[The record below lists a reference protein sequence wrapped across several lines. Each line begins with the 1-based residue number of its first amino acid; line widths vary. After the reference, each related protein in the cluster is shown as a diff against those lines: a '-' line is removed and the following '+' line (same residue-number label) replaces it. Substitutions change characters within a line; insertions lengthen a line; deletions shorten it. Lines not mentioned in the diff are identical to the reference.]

1 MFVTSRLLELLA
13 PEELDTVRAHE
24 LTHLRNRDALVLSL
38 SRSSGLAVAALSAAA
53 ILARAAVATGEL
65 AQLTARLTSWLL
77 PSSASEKQVGYF
89 RGCLGLNV
97 ATLALSFG
105 SYALGA
111 LLGVGV

>member
-1 MFVTSRLLELLA
+1 MFVTSRLLELLE

-38 SRSSGLAVAALSAAA
+38 SSGLAVAALSAAA
-53 ILARAAVATGEL
+53 ILAWAAVATGKL

-77 PSSASEKQVGYF
+77 PSSASEEQVGYF

-97 ATLALSFG
+97 ATVALSFG
-105 SYALGA
+105 SYTLGA
-111 LLGVGV
+111 LLGGGV